1 MDYEVEEINNLRDE
15 VAMLKERLA
24 IDSEYITKLK
34 YMIQQTIDTT
44 EAEIEIIKEEV
55 KKEVK
60 KVGDSAYNFGV
71 SIGVAQ
77 GRHEAA
83 IETKLQKDVAETS
96 FARWER
102 ESKEMAEILLKEEG
116 LN

>member
-34 YMIQQTIDTT
+34 NMIQQTIDTT

-96 FARWER
+96 FATRER
-102 ESKEMAEILLKEEG
+102 EHVDAEILLKEEG